1 MKCVKLYNI
10 LSDYQIAKSA
20 SGQWFHRVY
29 QSNNFGY
36 TWTKW
41 TPMKPIQ
48 NIVREKVTF
57 ENLNG
62 NEITEKRMK
71 VEFGKYYVVYIKST
85 LPCIRNSKCRLP
97 Y

>member
-20 SGQWFHRVY
+20 SGQWFDRVY
-29 QSNNFGY
+29 QKNGFGH
-36 TWTKW
+36 TWSKW
-41 TPMKPIQ
+41 TPMKPIAS
-48 NIVREKVTF
+48 ITRRTVTF

-62 NEITEKRMK
+62 NIITQKFME
-71 VEFGKYYVVYIKST
+71 VYFGNDRIDIKST
-85 LPCIRNSKCRLP
+85 LIPSRKTRCRLP